1 MKLFLRLHKR
11 NSGEVAKKRLRN
23 VLSADRTDCS
33 PEVIEMVKEDLVVTV
48 SKYMEVDQG
57 GIEIQI
63 RQEDTANG
71 RKKPALYANIPILN
85 MGNKGIF

>member
-1 MKLFLRLHKR
+1 MKLFPRLHRR
-11 NSGEVAKKRLRN
+11 NSGELAKKRLKA

-33 PEVIEMVKEDLVVTV
+33 PEMIEMVKEDLVVTV

-57 GIEIQI
+57 GMEIQI
-63 RQEDTANG
+63 RQEDAANG